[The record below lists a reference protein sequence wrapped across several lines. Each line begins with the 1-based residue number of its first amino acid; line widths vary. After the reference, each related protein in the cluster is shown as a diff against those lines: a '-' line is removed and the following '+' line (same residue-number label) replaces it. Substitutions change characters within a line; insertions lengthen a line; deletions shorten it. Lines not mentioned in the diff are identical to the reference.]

1 MTIGNIPEQGVI
13 LKEMVDRESGEIFHI
28 PVFTRS
34 TYRGGGFFMAMQE
47 GFIHLAK
54 LGLKGQEMQV
64 LMYVMGKLDFENWI
78 RISQAEISKELD
90 IARPHISSAFKRFV
104 DQGILHKGPKVGTSW
119 TYRLDPYFGV
129 KGRAKNQKKI
139 RDEIQHLTVI
149 DGGGNKNDK

>member
-1 MTIGNIPEQGVI
+1 MTIGSTQDNGVI
-13 LKEMVDRESGEIFHI
+13 LKEMIDRDTGEVFHV

-34 TYRGGGFFMAMQE
+34 TYKGGGFFMAMQE

-54 LGLKGQEMQV
+54 LGLKGQELQV

-78 RISQAEISKELD
+78 RISQSEISQELG

-119 TYRLDPYFGV
+119 TYRLDPSFGV
-129 KGRAKNQKKI
+129 KGRAKNEKKI
-139 RDEIQHLTVI
+139 RDEIKHLKVI
-149 DGGGNKNDK
+149 EGGNKHDRS